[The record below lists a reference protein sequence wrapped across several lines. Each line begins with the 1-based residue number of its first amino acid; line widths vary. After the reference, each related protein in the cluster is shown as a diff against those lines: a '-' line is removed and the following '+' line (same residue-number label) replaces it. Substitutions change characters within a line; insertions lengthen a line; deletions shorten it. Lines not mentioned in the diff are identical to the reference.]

1 MTIIEAINDT
11 ARSLTNLSKVLVA
24 VAEKTEEVPAVQA
37 VSVEPKK
44 ESKKDAKKETA
55 KIYPI
60 ERTR

>member
-24 VAEKTEEVPAVQA
+24 VAEKTEGVPVAQA

-44 ESKKDAKKETA
+44 ESKKN
-55 KIYPI
+55 
-60 ERTR
+60 